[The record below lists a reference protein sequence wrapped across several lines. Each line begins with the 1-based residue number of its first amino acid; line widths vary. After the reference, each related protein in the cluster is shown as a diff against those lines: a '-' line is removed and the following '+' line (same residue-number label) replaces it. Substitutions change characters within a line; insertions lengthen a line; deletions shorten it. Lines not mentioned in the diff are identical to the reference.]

1 MKKID
6 DTKFEAAHTPTASTG
21 SCQEQLNSRGEQ
33 LNNNSSQ
40 QLPDMLTHT
49 PDANKGTS
57 PDRQLAK
64 GKVVWQLDRQ
74 TYYWTGGQTNRQID
88 R

>member
-1 MKKID
+1 MKKIEA
-6 DTKFEAAHTPTASTG
+6 TKFEAADSPTASTG

-40 QLPDMLTHT
+40 QQLPDMLTHT

-57 PDRQLAK
+57 PDRQLADAHTPK
-64 GKVVWQLDRQ
+64 CGRVIIIKVNMFIM
-74 TYYWTGGQTNRQID
+74 TT
-88 R
+88 

>member
-1 MKKID
+1 MKKIE
-6 DTKFEAAHTPTASTG
+6 DTKFEAADSPTASTG
-21 SCQEQLNSRGEQ
+21 SCQEQLNSREQ

-64 GKVVWQLDRQ
+64 GKVVC
-74 TYYWTGGQTNRQID
+74 
-88 R
+88 

>member
-1 MKKID
+1 MKKIE
-6 DTKFEAAHTPTASTG
+6 DTKFAAADSPTASSG
-21 SCQEQLNSRGEQ
+21 SCQEQLTSREK
-33 LNNNSSQ
+33 LNSSQ

-64 GKVVWQLDRQ
+64 GMI
-74 TYYWTGGQTNRQID
+74 N
-88 R
+88 